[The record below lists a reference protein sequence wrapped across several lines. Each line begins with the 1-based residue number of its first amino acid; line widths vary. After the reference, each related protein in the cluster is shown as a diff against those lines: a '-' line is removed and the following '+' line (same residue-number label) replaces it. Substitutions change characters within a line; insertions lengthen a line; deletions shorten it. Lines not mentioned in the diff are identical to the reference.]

1 MMILI
6 AIALLIAGLITFL
19 SGFTAGLNAEVRSSG
34 FVYVWQLPVGGI
46 VALFALCWLIC
57 IFVRWMLA

>member
-6 AIALLIAGLITFL
+6 AIDLLIAGLITFFY
-19 SGFTAGLNAEVRSSG
+19 GFGAGLNYEVRSSG

-46 VALFALCWLIC
+46 VAFFALCWL
-57 IFVRWMLA
+57 LS

>member
-6 AIALLIAGLITFL
+6 AIALLIAGLITFFY
-19 SGFTAGLNAEVRSSG
+19 GFGAGLNYEVRSSG

-46 VALFALCWLIC
+46 VAFFALCWLLCMFI
-57 IFVRWMLA
+57 RWLLS